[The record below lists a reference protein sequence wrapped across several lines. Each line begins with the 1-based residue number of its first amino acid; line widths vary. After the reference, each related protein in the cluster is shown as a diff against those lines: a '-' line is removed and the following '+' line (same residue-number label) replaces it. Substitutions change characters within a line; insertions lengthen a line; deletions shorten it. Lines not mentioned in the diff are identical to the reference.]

1 MHLSEHD
8 ESVTLPVHGIREEEI
23 YLHWEDGYNDQK
35 SRAYADMQ
43 YTTEHGAVCLSVMLT
58 LSLTPYTVIERSRK
72 GTGIDYWLGDNNS
85 LLFQKRARLEV
96 SGILKGDVAAMNRR
110 CASKTEQAT
119 QSDGMKLPAYISVIE
134 FGSPKALYV
143 KKTL

>member
-1 MHLSEHD
+1 MEIDITEIKRGLPGITPVAAQQLYEAFEVCMHLSEHD

-35 SRAYADMQ
+35 SRAYAD
-43 YTTEHGAVCLSVMLT
+43 
-58 LSLTPYTVIERSRK
+58 I
-72 GTGIDYWLGDNNS
+72 
-85 LLFQKRARLEV
+85 
-96 SGILKGDVAAMNRR
+96 MNRR